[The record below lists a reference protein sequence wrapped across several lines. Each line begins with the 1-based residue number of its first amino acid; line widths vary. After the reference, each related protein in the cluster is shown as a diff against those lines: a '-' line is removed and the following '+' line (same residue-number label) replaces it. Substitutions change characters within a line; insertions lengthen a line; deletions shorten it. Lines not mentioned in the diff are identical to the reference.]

1 MSPGGFRH
9 EAVLYAGER
18 QFVEE
23 TAPFVAEGVAAGD
36 PVLVV
41 VATEK
46 IARLRGALGSA
57 ADRVVFADMAEVGSN
72 PSRIIPAWRSFV
84 EANPGR
90 PQLRGVGEP
99 IGADRRADELLECQ
113 QHESLLNIAFSH
125 TDPLWLRCPYDVTAL
140 ERSVIDEARR
150 SHPFVTFSGTS
161 QRSALIS
168 SDAHWASLAERRLSD
183 PTGPA
188 QTLPFDGPTLSEV
201 RRVVLDR
208 ARAARLDHDRA
219 DRLALAAHEAASNSV
234 RHGGGSG
241 TVRIW
246 QDEAE
251 IVCEVKDGG
260 SITEPLVG
268 RVQPHPNQDG
278 GRGLWIINQLCDLSH
293 VRSSPAGTTVRMRM
307 RLPGAARPS

>member
-41 VATEK
+41 ADTEK

-57 ADRVVFADMAEVGSN
+57 ADRVQFADMAEVGSN
-72 PSRIIPAWRSFV
+72 PSRILPAWRTFV
-84 EANPGR
+84 EANAGR
-90 PQLRGVGEP
+90 PQLRGIGEP
-99 IGADRRADELLECQ
+99 IRANQRADDLLECQ
-113 QHESLLNIAFSH
+113 QHEALLNIAFSH

-140 ERSVIDEARR
+140 EGSVIADARR
-150 SHPFVTFSGTS
+150 SHPFVTLSGTR
-161 QRSALIS
+161 QPTAPIS
-168 SDAHWASLAERRLSD
+168 SHAHWASLAERPLSD

-188 QTLPFDGPTLSEV
+188 QALPFDGPTLPHV
-201 RRVVLDR
+201 RRAVLDR

-241 TVRIW
+241 IVRIW
-246 QDEAE
+246 QDETE
-251 IVCEVKDGG
+251 IVCEVNDGG

-278 GRGLWIINQLCDLSH
+278 GRGLWMINQLCDLSH
-293 VRSSPAGTTVRMRM
+293 VRSSPSGTTVRMRM
-307 RLPGAARPS
+307 RLPGPTRPS